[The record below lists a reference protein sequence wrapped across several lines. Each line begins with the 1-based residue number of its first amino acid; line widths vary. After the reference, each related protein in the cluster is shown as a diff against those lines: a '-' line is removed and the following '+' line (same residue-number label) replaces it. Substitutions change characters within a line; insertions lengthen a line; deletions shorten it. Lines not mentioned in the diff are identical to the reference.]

1 MKGMV
6 FTEFFTMVED
16 VFGEDMVDHLIDA
29 TQPESLGAYTA
40 VGSYDYAEL
49 EAMVVELSSETN
61 TDVSTL
67 LQAFGKHLGA
77 QFASKYSVFFV
88 DAGDTFSLLRE
99 IDRHIHVE
107 VKKLYPDAELP
118 EFDFENVTDNQMVLN
133 YRSTR
138 PLADLAHGLIV
149 QTALH
154 FDETVEVQLEKSK
167 EANINICKFTIN
179 KV

>member
-29 TQPESLGAYTA
+29 TQPQSLGAYTA
-40 VGSYDYAEL
+40 VGAYDYAEL
-49 EAMVVELSSETN
+49 EAMVVELSLQTN
-61 TDVSTL
+61 TDVSIL
-67 LQAFGKHLGA
+67 LQSFGKHLGA
-77 QFASKYSVFFV
+77 QFASKYSAFFLN
-88 DAGDTFSLLRE
+88 AGDTFSFLRE

-118 EFDFENVTDNQMVLN
+118 EFDFENISNNQMILN
-133 YRSTR
+133 YRSNR

-149 QTALH
+149 QTALY
-154 FDETVEVQLEKSK
+154 FDEKVEVQLEKSK
-167 EANINICKFTIN
+167 EGDINICMFTIN